1 MALRTETPPS
11 MHAQTYLGLVDSD
24 GARLWVGLL
33 GEDGGVDLGRRL
45 IVVNPTLRELFL
57 LLRSR
62 EICQRT
68 MSMGA

>member
-1 MALRTETPPS
+1 

-24 GARLWVGLL
+24 GARLWVGFL
-33 GEDGGVDLGRRL
+33 GEDGGVDLCRRL
-45 IVVNPTLRELFL
+45 IVVNSTLRELFL